1 MNKRLALPLLLTSI
15 LTACGG
21 GGDSS
26 SSNSTSIPAA
36 PDSFVGIYK
45 GTTGDSR
52 VLESMVLTDGTYYY
66 FYSGLPTTT
75 VVPASGTTA
84 ATKATTT
91 NAVGGVVIG
100 TGSGKG
106 GSFSS
111 STALDFQVQTTGL
124 STGVAASTLS
134 ASYVTAASMSG
145 TVTHDTDGTATA
157 FTSTYS
163 STLSAATPALTT
175 VSGIY
180 TGTVGTT
187 AGGTEN
193 LTLSILP
200 TGAVTGD
207 SASGCYFSG
216 TIAPHS
222 TNNAY
227 DLNITFAAITCTY
240 NSLNMLGMGLYDSTT
255 ATLYGAT
262 VKSDHTGGI
271 VFAVSKVKTS

>member
-1 MNKRLALPLLLTSI
+1 MIKRLALPVLLTSI

-21 GGDSS
+21 GGNSS
-26 SSNSTSIPAA
+26 SSTPPP
-36 PDSFVGIYK
+36 PDSFVGIYN
-45 GTTGDSR
+45 GTTSDSR
-52 VLESMVLTDGTYYY
+52 VIESMVLTNGTYYY

-84 ATKATTT
+84 ATTTTTT
-91 NAVGGVVIG
+91 NPVGGVIIG

-111 STALDFQVQTTGL
+111 STALDYQVQTTGL

-145 TVTHDTDGTATA
+145 TITHNGDGIATT
-157 FTSTYS
+157 FSSTYDSALS
-163 STLSAATPALTT
+163 SATPALTT
-175 VSGIY
+175 VAGIY

-187 AGGTEN
+187 AGGTED
-193 LTLSILP
+193 LTMSVLP
-200 TGAVTGD
+200 TGAVTGA
-207 SASGCYFSG
+207 SASGCFFSG
-216 TIAPHS
+216 TIAPHL

-227 DLNITFAAITCTY
+227 DLNITFAATTCTY

-255 ATLYGAT
+255 TTLYGAT
-262 VKSDHTGGI
+262 VKADNTGGI
-271 VFAVSKVKTS
+271 VFVVSKVKTS